1 MMRPTGAQ
9 RRAILALTFAT
20 GGAGLIYQ
28 VVWQRYLA
36 RLLGNDGLATATVLA
51 VFLAGLS
58 LGYWA
63 WGRRSLRES
72 GLLRTY
78 GLLECTIGVWALL
91 FPFWFAL
98 VDRWTSSWRLETP
111 WSLAGGGAFCAVVL
125 IGAPT
130 FCMGGTVP
138 ILTRV
143 LTRLL
148 DTATRTHA
156 LVYAINTAGAVAG
169 ALVTGFFL
177 IHRFGLPGT
186 LRLGAILNIAAGLY
200 FVALARRHHGASTR
214 DAPLPA
220 HVGSVGLG
228 WRLCAIAALSG
239 FAFMTLESIWI
250 RFTQLSIGASSFNFS
265 LVIAAVVLAIAL
277 GAWLAGRR
285 SPRRPGALFR
295 NQFAAA
301 VSLAV
306 LFTTLDTWPWLAYTI
321 RTQFPSTDAGFVA
334 FNSAIF
340 VALVAGVG
348 VPAGLM
354 GATLPLTFDTA
365 GKTLRSVGRQA
376 GALLGWN
383 ALGSLLGGLLGGY
396 LLLDRLNLGETYLVA
411 LGTVVASAW
420 IAASPLRRARA
431 VSISVLTVAL
441 VALAAWFP
449 YDPLRFAVGTFRLHE
464 PIEQDRSGPAAFYE
478 SYYDSR
484 TVLAYRDGPEGTFA
498 VVENLTPE
506 QLLTR
511 NFPVLAAELF
521 EDERY
526 RGVADELPRSIVVN
540 GKSDS
545 STYYDRETLRLSA
558 HLPALFGVRPER
570 ALVIGLGTGV
580 TAGEWTLYPGIKR
593 IRVIEI
599 SPTVSDFLIFFDAA
613 SHGLREDPRYELV
626 TGDAFRVLRRSEER
640 FDVIV
645 SEPSNPWVLGVDQLF
660 SREFYALIGKRL
672 EPDGIFVQWIQ
683 RYATTQEVYDTVV
696 RTLRHEFPYLRAFR
710 GAEHDDLF
718 VASKTPLVDE
728 RWGTLD
734 EFLRDNNEIRGSL
747 AEIDVLGVDDLL
759 LRELPIPEKQDGHGL
774 ETLDRPRIHHLSG
787 RAFFR
792 RETLGDP
799 SPRTE
804 TD

>member
-1 MMRPTGAQ
+1 MLPTLAQ
-9 RRAILALTFAT
+9 RRVILALTFAT

-36 RLLGNDGLATATVLA
+36 RLLGNDSLATATVLA
-51 VFLAGLS
+51 IFLAGLS

-63 WGRRSLRES
+63 WGRRSLRGT
-72 GLLRTY
+72 GLLRIY
-78 GLLECTIGVWALL
+78 GLLECVIGLWALV

-98 VDRWTSSWRLETP
+98 VDRWTASWRLETP
-111 WSLAGGGAFCAVVL
+111 WSLAGGGALCAAVL
-125 IGAPT
+125 IGVPT

-138 ILTRV
+138 ILTRM

-148 DTATRTHA
+148 ATATRTHA

-177 IHRFGLPGT
+177 IHRFGLPGS
-186 LRLGAILNIAAGLY
+186 LRVGAILNIVAGLY
-200 FVALARRHHGASTR
+200 FLALDRRHGSNAPDTR
-214 DAPLPA
+214 LPA
-220 HVGSVGLG
+220 QADAGRLG
-228 WRLCAIAALSG
+228 WKLCAITALSG

-250 RFTQLSIGASSFNFS
+250 RFTQLSVGASSFNFS
-265 LVIAAVVLAIAL
+265 LVVAAVVLAIAL

-285 SPRRPGALFR
+285 SPRPPGALFR

-306 LFTTLDTWPWLAYTI
+306 LFATLDTWPWLAYTI
-321 RTQFPSTDAGFVA
+321 RTRFPSTDAGFVA
-334 FNSAIF
+334 FNFAIF
-340 VALVAGVG
+340 GALLVGIG

-354 GATLPLTFDTA
+354 GATLPLTFDAA

-396 LLLDRLNLGETYLVA
+396 LLLARLNLGETYLAA
-411 LGTVVASAW
+411 LLTVVTSAW
-420 IAASPLRRARA
+420 IAASPLHRARVA
-431 VSISVLTVAL
+431 SVSGLTVAVL
-441 VALAAWFP
+441 VLAVWFP
-449 YDPLRFAVGTFRLHE
+449 YDPLRFAVGTFRLRE
-464 PIEQDRSGPAAFYE
+464 VIKQDRPGPGGFYE
-478 SYYDSR
+478 SYYRNR

-511 NFPVLAAELF
+511 EFPRLAADLF
-521 EDERY
+521 ENEPS
-526 RGVADELPRSIVVN
+526 RGAVKGLPRSIVVN

-545 STYYDRETLRLSA
+545 STYFDRETLRLSA
-558 HLPALFGVRPER
+558 HLPALFGVLPER

-580 TAGEWTLYPGIKR
+580 TAGELTLYPGIKR
-593 IRVIEI
+593 IRVVEI
-599 SPTVSDFLIFFDAA
+599 SPTVRDFLVFFDDAI
-613 SHGLREDPRYELV
+613 HGLRGDPRYEPV

-640 FDVIV
+640 YDVII

-660 SREFYALIGKRL
+660 SLEFYALVGKRL
-672 EPDGIFVQWIQ
+672 EQHGIFVQWIQ
-683 RYATTQEVYDTVV
+683 RYATTEEVYDTVV
-696 RTLRHEFPYLRAFR
+696 RTLRNEFPYLRAFR
-710 GAEHDDLF
+710 GAAHDDLF
-718 VASKTPLVDE
+718 VASKTPLPDE
-728 RWGTLD
+728 RMAALD
-734 EFLRDNNEIRGSL
+734 EFLRNNSEIRRSL

-759 LRELPIPEKQDGHGL
+759 LRELRIPDLSSDDDL

-792 RETLGDP
+792 RETLGEP
-799 SPRTE
+799 SPSR
-804 TD
+804 

>member
-1 MMRPTGAQ
+1 MLPTLAQ
-9 RRAILALTFAT
+9 RRVILALTFAT

-36 RLLGNDGLATATVLA
+36 RLLGNDSLATATVLA

-63 WGRRSLRES
+63 WGRRSLR
-72 GLLRTY
+72 GTDLLRTY
-78 GLLECTIGVWALL
+78 GWLECLIGLWALV
-91 FPFWFAL
+91 FPLGFAA
-98 VDRWTSSWRLETP
+98 VDRWTTSWRLETP
-111 WSLAGGGAFCAVVL
+111 WSLAGGGALCAAVL
-125 IGAPT
+125 IGVPT

-138 ILTRV
+138 ILTRM

-148 DTATRTHA
+148 ATATRTHA

-177 IHRFGLPGT
+177 IHRFGLPGS
-186 LRLGAILNIAAGLY
+186 LRVGAILNIGAGLY
-200 FVALARRHHGASTR
+200 FLALDRRHGSNAPDTR
-214 DAPLPA
+214 LPA
-220 HVGSVGLG
+220 QADAGRLG
-228 WRLCAIAALSG
+228 WKLCAITALSG

-250 RFTQLSIGASSFNFS
+250 RFTQLSVGASSFNFS
-265 LVIAAVVLAIAL
+265 LVVAAVVLAIAL

-285 SPRRPGALFR
+285 SPRPPGALFR

-306 LFTTLDTWPWLAYTI
+306 LFATLDTWPWLAYTI
-321 RTQFPSTDAGFVA
+321 RTRFPSTDAGFVA
-334 FNSAIF
+334 FNFAIF
-340 VALVAGVG
+340 GALLVGIG

-354 GATLPLTFDTA
+354 GATLPLTFDAA

-396 LLLDRLNLGETYLVA
+396 LLLTRLNLGETYLAA
-411 LGTVVASAW
+411 LLTVVTSAW
-420 IAASPLRRARA
+420 IAASPLHRARVA
-431 VSISVLTVAL
+431 SVSGLTVAVL
-441 VALAAWFP
+441 VLAVWFP
-449 YDPLRFAVGTFRLHE
+449 YDPLRFAVGTFRLRE
-464 PIEQDRSGPAAFYE
+464 VIKQDRPGPGGFYE
-478 SYYDSR
+478 SYYRNR

-511 NFPVLAAELF
+511 EFPRLAADLF
-521 EDERY
+521 ENEPS
-526 RGVADELPRSIVVN
+526 RGAVKGLPRSIVVN

-545 STYYDRETLRLSA
+545 STYFDRETLRLSA
-558 HLPALFGVRPER
+558 HLPALFGVLPER

-580 TAGEWTLYPGIKR
+580 TAGELTLYPGIKR
-593 IRVIEI
+593 IRVVEI
-599 SPTVSDFLIFFDAA
+599 SPAVRDFLIFFDDAI
-613 SHGLREDPRYELV
+613 HGLRGDPRYEPV

-640 FDVIV
+640 YDVII

-660 SREFYALIGKRL
+660 SLEFYALVGKRL
-672 EPDGIFVQWIQ
+672 EQGGIFVQWIQ
-683 RYATTQEVYDTVV
+683 RYATTEEVYDTVV
-696 RTLRHEFPYLRAFR
+696 RTLRNEFPYLRAFR
-710 GAEHDDLF
+710 GAAHDDLF
-718 VASKTPLVDE
+718 VASKTPLPDE
-728 RWGTLD
+728 RMAALG
-734 EFLRDNNEIRGSL
+734 EFLRDNSEIRRSL
-747 AEIDVLGVDDLL
+747 AEIGVLGVDDLL
-759 LRELPIPEKQDGHGL
+759 LRELRIPDLSSGDAL

-792 RETLGDP
+792 RETLGEP
-799 SPRTE
+799 SPSR
-804 TD
+804 

>member
-1 MMRPTGAQ
+1 MLPTRAQ
-9 RRAILALTFAT
+9 RRAILVLTFAT

-36 RLLGNDGLATATVLA
+36 RLLGNDSLATATVLA

-63 WGRRSLRES
+63 WGRRSLDGT

-78 GLLECTIGVWALL
+78 GRLECVIGLWALV
-91 FPFWFAL
+91 FPLWFGL
-98 VDRWTSSWRLETP
+98 IDRWTSSWRLETP
-111 WSLAGGGAFCAVVL
+111 WSLAAGGAFCAAVL
-125 IGAPT
+125 IGLPT
-130 FCMGGTVP
+130 FCMGATVP
-138 ILTRV
+138 ILTQA

-148 DTATRTHA
+148 ERATRTHA

-177 IHRFGLPGT
+177 VHRFGLPGT

-200 FVALARRHHGASTR
+200 FLGLYRRHGAGTR

-220 HVGSVGLG
+220 QAGNARLG

-250 RFTQLSIGASSFNFS
+250 RFTQLSVGASSFNFS
-265 LVIAAVVLAIAL
+265 LVVAAVVLAIAL

-285 SPRRPGALFR
+285 SPRPPGALFR

-301 VSLAV
+301 VSLAA
-306 LFTTLDTWPWLAYTI
+306 LFATLDAWPWFAYVI
-321 RTQFPSTDAGFVA
+321 RTRFPSTDAGFVA
-334 FNSAIF
+334 FNAALF
-340 VALVAGVG
+340 VALVAGIG

-354 GATLPLTFDTA
+354 GATLPLTFDA
-365 GKTLRSVGRQA
+365 ARKTLRSVGRQA

-396 LLLDRLNLGETYLVA
+396 LLLARLNLGETYLTAV
-411 LGTVVASAW
+411 LTVVASAW
-420 IAASPLRRARA
+420 IAASPLHRARVA
-431 VSISVLTVAL
+431 SMSGLTVAIL
-441 VALAAWFP
+441 VLAAWFP
-449 YDPLRFAVGTFRLHE
+449 YDPLRFAVGTFRLRE
-464 PIEQDRSGPAAFYE
+464 TIEQDEWGPAGFYE
-478 SYYDSR
+478 SYYRSR

-511 NFPVLAAELF
+511 DFPVLAAELF
-521 EDERY
+521 ESERY
-526 RGVADELPRSIVVN
+526 PGGASALPRSIVVN

-558 HLPALFGVRPER
+558 HLPALFGVCPER

-580 TAGEWTLYPGIKR
+580 TAGELTLYPGIER
-593 IRVIEI
+593 IRVVEI
-599 SPTVSDFLIFFDAA
+599 SPAVSDFLIFFDDAT
-613 SHGLREDPRYELV
+613 HGLREDPRYELV

-672 EPDGIFVQWIQ
+672 AQDGIFVQWIQ

-696 RTLRHEFPYLRAFR
+696 RTLRNEFPYLRAFR

-718 VASKTPLVDE
+718 VASKMSLADE
-728 RWGTLD
+728 RLVTLG
-734 EFLRDNNEIRGSL
+734 ELLRNNPEVRRSL
-747 AEIDVLGVDDLL
+747 AEIDLLGVDDLL
-759 LRELPIPEKQDGHGL
+759 LRELPIPDAPDGERL

-792 RETLGDP
+792 RQTLGEP
-799 SPRTE
+799 SPMR
-804 TD
+804 